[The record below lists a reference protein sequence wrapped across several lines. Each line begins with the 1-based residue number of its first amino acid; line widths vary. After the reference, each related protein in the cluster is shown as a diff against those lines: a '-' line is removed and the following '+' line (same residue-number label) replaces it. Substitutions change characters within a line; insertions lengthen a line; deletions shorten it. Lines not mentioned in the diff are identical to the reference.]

1 MKKQDLQE
9 SNQTK
14 TSRLS
19 ATKNRIRLHSL
30 FPTLL
35 LAAMLT
41 LFVTFTALPH
51 GNLTE
56 SDSGMSSEDNDSIL
70 PIIAWFS
77 KHDTM
82 TYWIS
87 EGNWKFDG
95 TDTVKTLGVYT
106 KVMITVTDSTKKG
119 YKMEYKFL
127 EFSMDTDTKSEMQ
140 DFMQKTI
147 HQLQKEV
154 VGTTIKFRTDE
165 TGKIIKYDNLKKV
178 EKQTKH
184 VFDEIIQESSF
195 TDNLASTNINADEFF
210 KSIDARE
217 LVKKSYMEELELLF
231 QYHGYQFPLKET
243 TMHEEATDTQ
253 YESDTYTSTTIDP
266 ENYEYDVIVNIKN
279 YIPKQDVKQLLGAVI
294 DTFTDNKEATALK
307 EEMNVGVDEQ
317 ITEDAVYNEFLH
329 MKYFPDGWPKEIV
342 SQKSTFIGNKGKLKQ
357 KYITWDYRSVGN
369 SN

>member
-1 MKKQDLQE
+1 MRKQDLQE
-9 SNQTK
+9 SKPAK
-14 TSRLS
+14 TIRQS
-19 ATKNRIRLHSL
+19 ATKNSIRLHNL

-35 LAAMLT
+35 LAATLT
-41 LFVTFTALPH
+41 LFVTFTTLPH

-56 SDSGMSSEDNDSIL
+56 TGVNTTAEDNDSIL

-87 EGNWKFDG
+87 EGNWKFNG

-127 EFSMDTDTKSEMQ
+127 TFSMDTDTESEEQ
-140 DFMQKTI
+140 DFMQTTI

-154 VGTTIKFRTDE
+154 AGTTIKFRTDE
-165 TGKIIKYDNLKKV
+165 TGKIIKYDNLKEV
-178 EKQTKH
+178 EKQAKH
-184 VFDEIIQESSF
+184 VFDKIIQESSF
-195 TDNLASTNINADEFF
+195 IDNLASVNINADELF

-217 LVKKSYMEELELLF
+217 LVKSYTEELEILF
-231 QYHGYQFPLKET
+231 QFHGYQFPLKET
-243 TMHEEATDTQ
+243 IKHNEATDTQ
-253 YESDTYTSTTIDP
+253 YKSDTYMSTTIDP
-266 ENYEYDVIVNIKN
+266 ENYEYNLIVNTKN
-279 YIPKQDVKQLLGAVI
+279 YIPKQDVKQLLGVVI

-307 EEMNVGVDEQ
+307 EKMNAGVNEQ
-317 ITEDAVYNEFLH
+317 ITEDAVYNDYLH
-329 MKYFPDGWPKEIV
+329 MKYFPDGWPKKVI
-342 SQKSTFIGNKGKLKQ
+342 SQKSTFIGNKGKLIQ